1 MKNRRLVLCMSV
13 KTGIACLLA
22 SIYTSC
28 SVKTDSAFPA
38 PVAPMG
44 TEHWTYNEEI
54 SDEFEGTSL
63 DTAKWFDHNPTWI
76 GRQPSLFRR
85 ENVRVENGQLIL
97 SGKREQVLNAPEGYH
112 RDSRKIL

>member
-1 MKNRRLVLCMSV
+1 MNRFIKSKIMKNRRLVLCMSV
-13 KTGIACLLA
+13 KTGIACLLV

-63 DTAKWFDHNPTWI
+63 DTAKWLIIIQLGSDDSLHSSA
-76 GRQPSLFRR
+76 GRMYGWKTVS
-85 ENVRVENGQLIL
+85 
-97 SGKREQVLNAPEGYH
+97 
-112 RDSRKIL
+112 